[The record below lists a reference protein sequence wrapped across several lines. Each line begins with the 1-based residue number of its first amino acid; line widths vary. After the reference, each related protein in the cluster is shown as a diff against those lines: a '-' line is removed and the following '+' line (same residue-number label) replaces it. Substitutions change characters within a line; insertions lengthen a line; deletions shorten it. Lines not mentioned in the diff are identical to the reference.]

1 MKSNIENSS
10 FDELN
15 DKANTIYKFV
25 MTYSDYMKETRDYGT
40 GDIINMVEIHTLTF
54 IEENPGITITEI
66 ATMWN
71 RTKGAASQIVAK
83 LEQKGLIER
92 RKERNNAKNLHLY
105 VSVQGLELSKAHKEY
120 DLKEL
125 TWANQIL
132 HQEFRDQDISAFY
145 KVMQRYTE
153 LMCLPRPE

>member
-1 MKSNIENSS
+1 MNVEDTN

-15 DKANTIYKFV
+15 YKANVIYRFV
-25 MTYSDYMKETRDYGT
+25 MTYSDYMKESRDYGT

-54 IEENPGITITEI
+54 VEENPGITVTEI
-66 ATMWN
+66 ATMWK
-71 RTKGAASQIVAK
+71 RTKGASSQIVAK
-83 LEQKGLIER
+83 LEHKGLIER

-105 VSVQGLELSKAHKEY
+105 VTDQGLALSKAHKQY
-120 DLKEL
+120 DVKEL

-132 HQEFRDQDISAFY
+132 HQEFSEQEINAFY

-153 LMCLPRPE
+153 LMSLPRTE